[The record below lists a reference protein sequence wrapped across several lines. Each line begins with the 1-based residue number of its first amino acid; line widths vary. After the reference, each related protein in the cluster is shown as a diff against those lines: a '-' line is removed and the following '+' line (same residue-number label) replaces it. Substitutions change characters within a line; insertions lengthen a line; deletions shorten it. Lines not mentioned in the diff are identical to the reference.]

1 MRGQSPLI
9 TPGKRKDK
17 SKSRFSFPLP
27 SRERVR
33 VRVKIIREINP
44 PKRLKVTEEDVSP
57 SSVG

>member
-1 MRGQSPLI
+1 VWVKTS
-9 TPGKRKDK
+9 
-17 SKSRFSFPLP
+17 P

-33 VRVKIIREINP
+33 VRVKIIRGINP